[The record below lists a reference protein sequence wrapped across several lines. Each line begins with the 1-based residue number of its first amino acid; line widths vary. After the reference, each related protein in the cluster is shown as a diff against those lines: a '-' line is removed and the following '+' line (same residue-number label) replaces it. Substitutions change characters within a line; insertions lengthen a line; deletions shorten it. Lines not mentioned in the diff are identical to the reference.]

1 MTVRRAFPALLVGGL
16 LLLGAGPATAQGN
29 ITRQMDESRRRLE
42 EIRQERARLQAEQE
56 RLRGQ
61 AHTLDEEVS
70 NLERQKETTA
80 RIVRELDGQ
89 IGTLNIQIDSASLSL
104 ILAQD
109 NLAEKRAVLQ
119 RRLVDIYKRGP
130 LHAVEV
136 LLAAE
141 SFGDLLSRYKYLYL
155 TSRQD
160 RALEHEVED
169 LRNRVQRQ
177 RDEILMVRSEFNR
190 RRDERED
197 EFRRYGVLTEERGR
211 RLQAVRRSA
220 RTTDQKLSQLDRD
233 EARLNDLLESLA
245 RAARAEAARN
255 ARAGGAAE
263 TATIT
268 TADIGR
274 LDWPVEG
281 AILYNFGR
289 ETLPSGAV
297 IRHNGIG
304 IGAPAGTPV
313 RAVEGGTVEV
323 VQVLGTYG
331 LSVFVLHGN
340 GYRSLYMQLSAAAV
354 KVGDRITRGQVIGT
368 VGGTNSDEGAH
379 LHFEIRGTQ
388 GDISIALD
396 PAEWLRRRR

>member
-1 MTVRRAFPALLVGGL
+1 
-16 LLLGAGPATAQGN
+16 
-29 ITRQMDESRRRLE
+29 
-42 EIRQERARLQAEQE
+42 LQAAQE

-61 AHTLDEEVS
+61 GHTLEQEVN
-70 NLERQKETTA
+70 NLERQTETTG
-80 RIVRELDGQ
+80 RIVRELESQ
-89 IGTLNIQIDSASLSL
+89 IGTLNSQVDSVSRSLQ
-104 ILAQD
+104 LAQD
-109 NLAEKRAVLQ
+109 NLVEKRAVLE

-130 LHAVEV
+130 LHAVQV

-160 RALEHEVED
+160 RALEREVEE
-169 LRNRVQRQ
+169 LRDRVQRQ
-177 RDEILMVRSEFNR
+177 RNEIVQVRTEFDR
-190 RRDERED
+190 RRDEREN
-197 EFRRYGVLTEERGR
+197 ELRRYGILTGERER
-211 RLQAVRRSA
+211 RLRAVRRTAQS
-220 RTTDQKLSQLDRD
+220 TDQRLSELDRD

-245 RAARAEAARN
+245 RAARN
-255 ARAGGAAE
+255 AGGGNAPAD
-263 TATIT
+263 ATIT

-281 AILYNFGR
+281 AIVYNFGR
-289 ETLPSGAV
+289 ETLTSGAV

-304 IGAPAGTPV
+304 IGAPAGTTV
-313 RAVEGGTVEV
+313 KAVEGGVVEV

-354 KVGDRITRGQVIGT
+354 KVGEQVTRGQIIGT
-368 VGGTNSDEGAH
+368 VGGQNSDAGPH
-379 LHFEIRGTQ
+379 LHFEIRGTE

-396 PAEWLRRRR
+396 PA

>member
-1 MTVRRAFPALLVGGL
+1 MLR
-16 LLLGAGPATAQGN
+16 LGCVLAVLATAPLAAPLAAQGN
-29 ITRQMDESRRRLE
+29 IDERMEESRERLA
-42 EIRQERARLQAEQE
+42 EIRREREKLQTAQE

-61 AHTLDEEVS
+61 GHTLEQEVN
-70 NLERQKETTA
+70 NLERQTETTG
-80 RIVRELDGQ
+80 RIVRELESQ
-89 IGTLNIQIDSASLSL
+89 IGTLNSQVDSVSRSLQ
-104 ILAQD
+104 LAQD
-109 NLAEKRAVLQ
+109 NLVEKRAVLE

-130 LHAVEV
+130 LHSVQV

-160 RALEHEVED
+160 RALEREVEE
-169 LRNRVQRQ
+169 LRDRVQRQ
-177 RDEILMVRSEFNR
+177 RNEIVQVRTEFDR
-190 RRDERED
+190 RRDEREN
-197 EFRRYGVLTEERGR
+197 ELRRYGILTGERER
-211 RLQAVRRSA
+211 RLRAVRRTAQS
-220 RTTDQKLSQLDRD
+220 TDQRLSELDRD

-245 RAARAEAARN
+245 RAARN
-255 ARAGGAAE
+255 AGGGNAPAD
-263 TATIT
+263 ATIT

-281 AILYNFGR
+281 AIVYNFGR
-289 ETLPSGAV
+289 ETLTSGAV

-304 IGAPAGTPV
+304 IGAPAGTTV
-313 RAVEGGTVEV
+313 KAVEGGVVEV

-354 KVGDRITRGQVIGT
+354 KVGEQVTRGQIIGT
-368 VGGTNSDEGAH
+368 VGGQNSDAGPH
-379 LHFEIRGTQ
+379 LHFEIRGTE

-396 PAEWLRRRR
+396 PAEWLRNRE